1 MVGVP
6 EVAGGG
12 YAGRMGPNDPWS
24 PSWRPARD
32 DSRLRRILLARR
44 GAAMAGLLWLPVL
57 IVATWQSG
65 LWPELLVLVVTI
77 GSAGVAL
84 LGAGLAPA
92 AVGSLVDAAVVG
104 VAMAIGAPVA
114 AVTSLVIAGAIVD
127 LAAEQIEDLPG
138 TILRRGVLAAVA
150 VAPLV
155 VLAVVGWLVSVRRYA
170 QRLGVKP

>member
-6 EVAGGG
+6 EGDGDG
-12 YAGRMGPNDPWS
+12 YAGPMGPDDPWS
-24 PSWRPARD
+24 PAWRPDRD

-44 GAAMAGLLWLPVL
+44 GAAMAGLLWVPVSL
-57 IVATWQSG
+57 AATWQSG
-65 LWPELLVLVVTI
+65 LRPELLVLIVVV

-114 AVTSLVIAGAIVD
+114 AVTSMVIAGVIVD
-127 LAAEQIEDLPG
+127 AALERIDDLPG
-138 TILRRGVLAAVA
+138 MILRRGVLAAIG

-155 VLAVVGWLVSVRRYA
+155 VLAVAGWLWSVRRYA
-170 QRLGVKP
+170 RRLRVGP